1 MTNIVVTGATGQ
13 LGTAMRTGLPEAT
26 FLIHDQLDLG
36 EPDGMRAVFD
46 ELTPEILINC
56 AAYTAVDLAEEQE
69 STATRINSMAVAE
82 MAEYCRANGARFV
95 TFSTD
100 YVFDGVSDVPWL
112 ESDLTNPINAYGR
125 SKLGGEI
132 STLAV
137 GGLVI
142 RTSWL
147 VSGTHPNFIATMLRL
162 GQEGDLR
169 VVADQSGC
177 PTMVDDLVVA
187 TIQAIDAGAT
197 GVLHCT
203 NEGPTT
209 WFEFARAALSYAG
222 MDPDRVEPCATAE
235 FPTPAPRPAYSVL
248 GSEHR
253 HLWGVDD
260 LPSWMDSL
268 PRVVE
273 QLFANGVVD
282 RP

>member
-1 MTNIVVTGATGQ
+1 MTNIVVTGAAGQ
-13 LGTAMRTGLPEAT
+13 LGTAMRAGIGAAT
-26 FLIHDQLDLG
+26 FLTHDQLDLG
-36 EPDGMRAVFD
+36 EPDGMRAVLD

-56 AAYTAVDLAEEQE
+56 AAYTAVDRAQEQE
-69 STATRINSMAVAE
+69 SMATRINGTAVAE
-82 MAEYCRANGARFV
+82 MAEYCQVSGARFV

-125 SKLGGEI
+125 SKLVGEI
-132 STLAV
+132 STLAAR
-137 GGLVI
+137 GLVI

-162 GQEGDLR
+162 GQERDLR
-169 VVADQSGC
+169 VVDDQSGC
-177 PTMVDDLVVA
+177 PTMADDLVAA
-187 TIQAIDAGAT
+187 TLQAIDAGAT
-197 GVLHCT
+197 GVLHCA

-209 WFEFARAALSYAG
+209 WFEFARAALSCAG
-222 MDPDRVEPCATAE
+222 LDPGRVVPCATAE

-248 GSEHR
+248 GSERR
-253 HLWGVDD
+253 HSLGVDD

-273 QLFANGVVD
+273 QLFANGMVAAL
-282 RP
+282 